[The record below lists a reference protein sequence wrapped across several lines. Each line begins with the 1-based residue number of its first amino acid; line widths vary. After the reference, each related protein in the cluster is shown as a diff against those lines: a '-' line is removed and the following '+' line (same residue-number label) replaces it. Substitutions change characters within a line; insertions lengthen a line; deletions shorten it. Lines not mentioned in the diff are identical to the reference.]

1 MTTTI
6 NLTINCTAVP
16 ADEPR
21 IRAAVERI
29 LTHAK
34 VRSAQVGIAVL
45 TDAAIRQLNKQYLNH
60 DYATDAISF
69 VLERKGGHLEGEIAV
84 SAETAQREAARLGW
98 AAADELL
105 LYIVHGA
112 LHLVGEDD
120 LTESGAAIMR
130 RREREVLAE
139 FGLVPPWEDR
149 PDQPSGKT
157 MPSGKT
163 KPSGQT
169 RSARKSQRSRKELTR

>member
-6 NLTINCTAVP
+6 NLTIECTAVP
-16 ADEPR
+16 ADESR

-29 LTHAK
+29 LTDAK
-34 VRSAQVGIAVL
+34 IHSAQVGIAVL
-45 TDAAIRQLNKQYLNH
+45 TDAAIRKLNKQYLNH

-69 VLERKGGHLEGEIAV
+69 VLERNEVHLEGEIAV
-84 SAETAQREAARLGW
+84 SAETAHREAARLGW

-105 LYIVHGA
+105 LYIVHGT

-120 LTESGAAIMR
+120 TTEPRAAIMR
-130 RREREVLAE
+130 RREREVLAD

-149 PDQPSGKT
+149 PAQASGKT
-157 MPSGKT
+157 LASGKT
-163 KPSGQT
+163 KSSRKT
-169 RSARKSQRSRKELTR
+169 RSSRNGKQNRKELTR